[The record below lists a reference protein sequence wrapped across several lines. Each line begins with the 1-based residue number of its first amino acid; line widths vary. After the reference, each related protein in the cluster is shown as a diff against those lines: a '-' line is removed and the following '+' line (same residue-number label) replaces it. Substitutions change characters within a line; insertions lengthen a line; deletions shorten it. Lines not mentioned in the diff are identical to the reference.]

1 MLQHKESDNNLA
13 LRKEKERIM
22 TYREVIKIGDSYL
35 LPIISELY
43 ELDGYKI
50 NLVKAH
56 DGGRNVVYNTRR

>member
-35 LPIISELY
+35 LPIIS
-43 ELDGYKI
+43 
-50 NLVKAH
+50 
-56 DGGRNVVYNTRR
+56 